1 MARRLPPRPH
11 GPKSKSKPKGKP
23 RPPGRGVSKADVR
36 RRREI
41 HDAPARGTRGASNAP
56 VPAGGSGPQER
67 LNKFLAHAGVDSR
80 CACEELILQGRVTV
94 DNAVVRELGT
104 KVDPRTQRIEV
115 DGQRVRSERPVYF
128 AVNKPKGYV
137 STNADPAGRPR
148 VVDLVAEV
156 PERVYSVGRLDEDST
171 GLMILTNDGELA
183 NKLAHPKF
191 GVEKVY
197 RALVAGF
204 PARET
209 LDKLVEGVW
218 LSDGKA
224 RAKRVRPV
232 GKKGEATL
240 LEMVL
245 AEGKNR
251 EVRRMLAK
259 LGHKVMSLQR
269 VAVGPIS
276 LKGLPIGQYRHL
288 NAREVDLL
296 RRLAA
301 GESVPTAQFG
311 EREEFRSSRPS
322 TPRRGAARHQAP
334 TRPGR
339 EPATEA
345 QPTSKTPS
353 SRPTGPRASTP
364 RPAGPRASTPRPA
377 GPRTPA
383 PRPAGPR
390 TPAPRPAGPP
400 PRVPMRGGP
409 KRRRDRDEIEV
420 SPEIE
425 APISS
430 PPPRRRPGPAPHG
443 RRSASGS
450 KPVENVPNRRIIGLD
465 LGGPPAS
472 RGSDRPRRPRPGGA
486 GPRSESTAPPPKPRP
501 RPLRKPR
508 RGRPSGGDPGPDES

>member
-11 GPKSKSKPKGKP
+11 GPKSKSKSKPKGKP
-23 RPPGRGVSKADVR
+23 KSAPRGGTKSDVR

-41 HDAPARGTRGASNAP
+41 HDEPARGPRADAALQT
-56 VPAGGSGPQER
+56 ER
-67 LNKFLAHAGVDSR
+67 LNKFLAHAGIDSR
-80 CACEELILQGRVTV
+80 RACEELILQGRVTV
-94 DNAVVRELGT
+94 DGQVVRELGT
-104 KVDPRTQRIEV
+104 KVDPRTQKIAV
-115 DGQRVRSERPVYF
+115 DGQRVRAERPVYF

-183 NKLAHPKF
+183 NQLAHPKF

-197 RALVAGF
+197 RALVAGI
-204 PARET
+204 PSRET
-209 LDKLVEGVW
+209 LARLVEGVW

-224 RAKRVRPV
+224 RARRVRPV
-232 GKKGEATL
+232 GRKGEATQ

-259 LGHKVMSLQR
+259 FGHKVMSLQR

-311 EREEFRSSRPS
+311 ERESYRPSRPT

-334 TRPGR
+334 TRPQP
-339 EPATEA
+339 EPAAEPQA
-345 QPTSKTPS
+345 VKSPA
-353 SRPTGPRASTP
+353 SRPPGPRSSGPGPAASRPSGPSP
-364 RPAGPRASTPRPA
+364 RGGT
-377 GPRTPA
+377 
-383 PRPAGPR
+383 
-390 TPAPRPAGPP
+390 
-400 PRVPMRGGP
+400 RGGP
-409 KRRRDRDEIEV
+409 KRRRDLEIEV
-420 SPEIE
+420 GPEVESPT
-425 APISS
+425 PT
-430 PPPRRRPGPAPHG
+430 RRRPGPAPRS
-443 RRSASGS
+443 RRSGP
-450 KPVENVPNRRIIGLD
+450 KPGA
-465 LGGPPAS
+465 GGTDP
-472 RGSDRPRRPRPGGA
+472 SDHRPRPGWS
-486 GPRSESTAPPPKPRP
+486 PLLERDRSPASSPSW
-501 RPLRKPR
+501 R
-508 RGRPSGGDPGPDES
+508 RRASFPGRPSSETASPTPPQTSLRPILRRRVRRRGVVTGPSTPRSGCETNHGVYPRTCSSGGRA